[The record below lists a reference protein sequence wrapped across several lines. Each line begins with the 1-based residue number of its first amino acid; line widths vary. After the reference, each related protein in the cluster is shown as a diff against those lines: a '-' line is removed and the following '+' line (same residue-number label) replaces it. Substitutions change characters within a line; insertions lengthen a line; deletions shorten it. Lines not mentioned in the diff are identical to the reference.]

1 MAREPS
7 KSNRSTAGDA
17 AIRDDARVEHARAH
31 CEARRLNF
39 TPQRAAVYRTLLA
52 FNSPV
57 KAYDLL
63 TRMQQDAPGM
73 APMTIYRAL
82 DFLIGAG
89 LIHKIAATASFV
101 PCAHEG
107 AHAHGQVAFF
117 VCQRCG
123 AVDEVEAKDMIHA
136 LDRARPHGRGFAMQ
150 SIEVHG
156 LCADCIAETSPAQR

>member
-1 MAREPS
+1 MTREPR
-7 KSNRSTAGDA
+7 KPDRSTAREA
-17 AIRDDARVEHARAH
+17 AGWEDARVEQARAH

-39 TPQRAAVYRTLLA
+39 TSQREAVYRTLLA
-52 FNSPV
+52 FDTPV
-57 KAYDLL
+57 KAYELL

-82 DFLIGAG
+82 DFLIEAG

-101 PCAHEG
+101 PCTHEG
-107 AHAHGQVAFF
+107 AHAHGQVAFL

-123 AVDEVEAKDMIHA
+123 AVDEVEAEDMIHA
-136 LDRARPHGRGFAMQ
+136 LDCMKPYRRGFAMQ

-156 LCADCIAETSPAQR
+156 LCADCAAKGRSAQR